1 MDHDTDNSDVWDHK
15 VRENRA
21 RRRALRQGLTIEKT
35 RRRDPQALDY
45 GTYTVSSTSNP
56 AQTMTLPGLVAVE
69 TFLDTPHHKRPD
81 IWECASQQRKKDP

>member
-1 MDHDTDNSDVWDHK
+1 MTDDTDNADVWDHK

-21 RRRALRQGLTIEKT
+21 RRRANRQGLVIEKT

-45 GTYTVSSTSNP
+45 GTYTVSSASDP
-56 AQTMTLPGLVAVE
+56 AQTMTLPGLAAVE
-69 TFLDTPHHKRPD
+69 TFLNTPVQKRKD